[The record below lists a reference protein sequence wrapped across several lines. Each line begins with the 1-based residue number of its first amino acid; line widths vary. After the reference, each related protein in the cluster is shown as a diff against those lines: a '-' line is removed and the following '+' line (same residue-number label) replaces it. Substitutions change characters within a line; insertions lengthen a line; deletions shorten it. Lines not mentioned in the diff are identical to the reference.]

1 MMLTDG
7 QLQLQ
12 EEVRAY
18 AEENLGPG
26 MMRHSRGPEFPI
38 EAYRRI
44 ADAGYLRY
52 MIPTEYGGRGA
63 SVVDYCIILE
73 ELARVDHNL
82 PWVMDVTYGVASV
95 IGRLG
100 THEQKER
107 YLPGL
112 ADGSV
117 IPSFALT
124 DLTGGSNVGGMGTSA
139 SPNGDGTWV
148 IRGRKVH
155 IHNADRADLMLVF
168 AATPDGAD
176 AIVVENPENVRLERR
191 YQPFGFRSAPCFQI
205 HFDDTP
211 ATDDGFLGERGKGVM
226 AALAG
231 ALNYTRIGNASI
243 VIGIA
248 RAAMDVTASFL
259 LGRRIKD
266 GVVADQQAV
275 QHLFADMA
283 TELDAASLLR
293 WRAAWMHDQGQDP
306 VKEASQ
312 AKLFATERSTL
323 VTGTMLRLMGA
334 YGTYEQLPLSDYFAS
349 CKTLEVGS
357 GASEIHRNN
366 IAREVLKE
374 YRRRF
379 ESGELLRW
387 PQTEE
392 QEDILR
398 LNDRSREILDR
409 LGSESV
415 RPVTA
420 AGSVAEGE

>member
-1 MMLTDG
+1 MILTER
-7 QLQLQ
+7 QQELQQ
-12 EEVRAY
+12 EVRAY
-18 AEENLGPG
+18 AQEHLRPG
-26 MMRHSRGPEFPI
+26 LMRHSRGPEFPI
-38 EAYRRI
+38 DAYRQL

-52 MIPTEYGGRGA
+52 MVPTEYGGLGT
-63 SVVDYCIILE
+63 SVIDYCVVLE

-82 PWVMDVTYGVASV
+82 PWVVDVTYGVAAV

-100 THEQKER
+100 THEQKQR

-112 ADGSV
+112 IDGSV
-117 IPSFALT
+117 IPSFALS
-124 DLTGGSNVGGMGTSA
+124 DLTGGSNVGGMGTTA
-139 SPNGDGTWV
+139 SPNGDGTWT
-148 IRGRKVH
+148 ITGRKTH
-155 IHNADRADLMLVF
+155 IHNADRAGLMLVF

-176 AIVVENPENVRLERR
+176 AIIVENPENVRLERQ

-205 HFDDTP
+205 HFDGTTAYDQ
-211 ATDDGFLGERGKGVM
+211 GFLGERGKGVM
-226 AALAG
+226 AALG
-231 ALNYTRIGNASI
+231 GTLNYTRIGNASI

-266 GVVADQQAV
+266 GYVSDQQAV
-275 QHLFADMA
+275 QHMFADMA

-293 WRAAWMHDQGQDP
+293 WHAAWMHDHGQHP

-312 AKLFATERSTL
+312 AKLVATERSTL

-366 IAREVLKE
+366 VAREVMREFEK
-374 YRRRF
+374 RF
-379 ESGELLRW
+379 ESGELLQW
-387 PQTEE
+387 AQTEE
-392 QEDILR
+392 QLEVLR
-398 LNDRSREILDR
+398 LNERSQKILA
-409 LGSESV
+409 S
-415 RPVTA
+415 
-420 AGSVAEGE
+420 